1 MVSQENK
8 VKMQEPAIISKHA
21 TCSVWSFI
29 YLLLS
34 FIKIYTQHKVALQ
47 FSLSL
52 SHSLFI
58 FSLFSFLLC
67 TKLIFSFSL
76 PSYTVVLDVV
86 VQHNHYYHYFSH
98 FRHYHCYSKRSNPL
112 AGKYE
117 EQAAIPLLLI
127 IKKYVYCCMLP
138 AANCTR
144 RKFLC
149 EFGPR
154 YACVCVCV
162 CVTRHIA

>member
-8 VKMQEPAIISKHA
+8 VKMQEPATISKHA

-34 FIKIYTQHKVALQ
+34 FIKIYTTQSWIAV
-47 FSLSL
+47 SL
-52 SHSLFI
+52 SLFI
-58 FSLFSFLLC
+58 FSLFLFRC
-67 TKLIFSFSL
+67 TKFIFSSSL

-86 VQHNHYYHYFSH
+86 VQHNHYYHYFPH
-98 FRHYHCYSKRSNPL
+98 FRHYRYYFKRSNPL

-127 IKKYVYCCMLP
+127 IKKQNVYCCMLP

-149 EFGPR
+149 EFRLVPGMN
-154 YACVCVCV
+154 V